1 MTVYNHK
8 SAKAM
13 LNEIFQKSVQEVDIS
28 SWRGRQSSWE
38 FQMMVGVAQP
48 LQRGEQDA
56 VGQGFSG
63 PPNDFAQEQTIG
75 ENGQMPPM
83 LFESRHR
90 KYHRCI
96 FAERGNRRPVQIS
109 QLHGGLSGEGI

>member
-1 MTVYNHK
+1 MAVDSHE

-28 SWRGRQSSWE
+28 SWRRRQSSWK
-38 FQMMVGVAQP
+38 FQMMIGVAQP
-48 LQRGEQDA
+48 LQRGEQNA
-56 VGQGFSG
+56 VGEFFSG
-63 PPNDFAQEQTIG
+63 AANDFAQQQTIG
-75 ENGQMPPM
+75 ENRQMPPM

-96 FAERGNRRPVQIS
+96 FRDRGNRRPVQI
-109 QLHGGLSGEGI
+109 